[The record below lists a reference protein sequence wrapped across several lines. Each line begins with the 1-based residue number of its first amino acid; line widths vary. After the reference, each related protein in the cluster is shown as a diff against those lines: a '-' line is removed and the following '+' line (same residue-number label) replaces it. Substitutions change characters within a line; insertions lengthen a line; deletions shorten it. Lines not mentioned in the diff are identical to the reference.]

1 ARSCS
6 PTYIVESG
14 DTCYAIA
21 SANGLTVAQLLSYN
35 PSINADCTN
44 LAIAEVLCLGPG
56 GGGGGGGGTCTQTYT
71 VQSGDTCSA
80 IAASQGLTVSQLL
93 ALNPSINSGCTNL
106 GIGQVL
112 CV

>member
-6 PTYIVESG
+6 PTYTVQSG
-14 DTCYAIA
+14 DTCSTIA
-21 SANGLTVAQLLSYN
+21 AASGLTVAQLLSYN
-35 PSINADCTN
+35 PTINSGCTN
-44 LAIAEVLCLGPG
+44 LGIAQVLCLGP
-56 GGGGGGGGTCTQTYT
+56 GGGTCTQTYT

-80 IAASQGLTVSQLL
+80 IAANVGLTVSQLL

-106 GIGQVL
+106 AIGQVL